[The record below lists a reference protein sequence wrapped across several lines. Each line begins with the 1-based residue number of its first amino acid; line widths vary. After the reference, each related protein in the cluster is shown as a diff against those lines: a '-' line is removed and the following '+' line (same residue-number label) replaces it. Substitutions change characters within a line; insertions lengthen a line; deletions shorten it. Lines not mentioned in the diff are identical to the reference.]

1 MKSETIS
8 RSQSSS
14 DIHYVYNQDY
24 KNKLLDNQCQEFIQ
38 LVIKC
43 KKTLQIQESEIQ
55 KQCKLFIPHIQQ
67 QTPKESIVDFKFDA
81 SLFNRSTFEINEQSM
96 DQKQLNIEN
105 FNEQQQYQIEY
116 QQQDSFQKVIEVN
129 QNENLLETIE
139 RKEQVNEQLE
149 NTVNL
154 KETEEKQFKIEQAK
168 DINTSQLFQATA
180 VQLPLIKADWLNE
193 SNIEIFSSDE
203 EMNQRSDDLQITQ
216 PIQNTTQSD
225 QLVNI
230 KQSAQSSQY
239 IDNEYKLLIIKSQ
252 NENDRIELQQLEQL
266 KSTDLNNNNSQSINI
281 IQQPL
286 QQHTEDIV
294 NKLIITNK
302 SSSMKSNSSKNIC
315 MYEQQNEQSNEQQ
328 NNEQKIQVTDIVV
341 QKDSNN
347 DISDEQ
353 VQIHEPNIEMLQEVL
368 EQIIDNGEQ
377 QIENIKQTTSVSD
390 SQIIQTVVN
399 EIIDVIS
406 ETQLKPQEEVSVHVA
421 REDQCM
427 DSILNEI
434 IIDAMTQ
441 SEVQNLSCQEQA
453 IEIIVRRQA
462 INKSASKIQETI
474 DSSLQN
480 ISSLHVPIYN
490 SPNLQ
495 LELTQLVDDLINS
508 AVASASH
515 INTRSVTNIL
525 DLTDIQPEIHVQ
537 EQINNQEQIQ
547 EHQLE
552 QNTLVLEPEMLLSV
566 TENIEFQAE
575 IQQQDTVQFEPE
587 VTPAN
592 QMHYFLLELQT
603 SSKTQQTDLVV
614 KKKKQIQYVRKPMSS
629 VELVMS
635 RNTSAPSQPKQKENA
650 LKQIFFG
657 KQVLNRTT
665 KSAPRSRVLGYAKMN
680 VEQLHKINWAEFAKG
695 QNEQIEETEQI
706 MD

>member
-1 MKSETIS
+1 
-8 RSQSSS
+8 
-14 DIHYVYNQDY
+14 
-24 KNKLLDNQCQEFIQ
+24 
-38 LVIKC
+38 
-43 KKTLQIQESEIQ
+43 
-55 KQCKLFIPHIQQ
+55 
-67 QTPKESIVDFKFDA
+67 
-81 SLFNRSTFEINEQSM
+81 M

-105 FNEQQQYQIEY
+105 SNEQQQYQI
-116 QQQDSFQKVIEVN
+116 QQKQDSFQQVVEDN
-129 QNENLLETIE
+129 QNEKSLQLETIE
-139 RKEQVNEQLE
+139 RKEQVSEYANEQLE
-149 NTVNL
+149 NNVNL
-154 KETEEKQFKIEQAK
+154 NQTQDKQFKIEQAK

-180 VQLPLIKADWLNE
+180 VQLHIIKADWLNE

-203 EMNQRSDDLQITQ
+203 EINQRSDDLQITQ

-225 QLVNI
+225 QLINI
-230 KQSAQSSQY
+230 KQSTQSSQY
-239 IDNEYKLLIIKSQ
+239 IDNEYKLLIINSQ

-266 KSTDLNNNNSQSINI
+266 KSTDLNNNQSINI

-286 QQHTEDIV
+286 QQHTEDFVNTQIV
-294 NKLIITNK
+294 NK

-315 MYEQQNEQSNEQQ
+315 VYQNEQQ
-328 NNEQKIQVTDIVV
+328 NSEQQIQVQADIII
-341 QKDSNN
+341 QKQKESNV

-353 VQIHEPNIEMLQEVL
+353 IYIHEPSVEMLQQQVQDQICNSNDDGLVENN
-368 EQIIDNGEQ
+368 EQ
-377 QIENIKQTTSVSD
+377 TASTSD
-390 SQIIQTVVN
+390 QKIIQTVVN
-399 EIIDVIS
+399 EIVDVIS
-406 ETQLKPQEEVSVHVA
+406 ETQLKQQEEVSVHVNKG
-421 REDQCM
+421 DQCM

-490 SPNLQ
+490 SQNLQ
-495 LELTQLVDDLINS
+495 LELTQLVDNLINS

-537 EQINNQEQIQ
+537 EQINENEQIDKQNQIQ

-552 QNTLVLEPEMLLSV
+552 QNTLVLEPEMVLSV

-592 QMHYFLLELQT
+592 QMSHFLLELQT
-603 SSKTQQTDLVV
+603 SSKTQQTDPVV
-614 KKKKQIQYVRKPMSS
+614 KKKKQIQYARKPMSS

-635 RNTSAPSQPKQKENA
+635 RNTSAPKPKVKENA

-657 KQVLNRTT
+657 KQVLNRTA
-665 KSAPRSRVLGYAKMN
+665 KSAPRSRVLGFAKMN

-695 QNEQIEETEQI
+695 NKEQNEEKEQI
-706 MD
+706 ME